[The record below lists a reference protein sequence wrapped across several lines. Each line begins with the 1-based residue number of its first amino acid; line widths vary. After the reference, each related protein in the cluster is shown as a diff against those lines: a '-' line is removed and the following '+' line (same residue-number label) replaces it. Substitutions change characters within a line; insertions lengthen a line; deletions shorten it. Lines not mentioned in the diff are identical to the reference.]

1 MKAGVK
7 IRRGQEQEKEQD
19 DIGQGLME
27 VVADLATQQSQE
39 ALHLIAGSFLTV
51 LTPASD
57 IRAERPVWVP
67 RANIPRS

>member
-1 MKAGVK
+1 ME

-19 DIGQGLME
+19 NIGQRLME
-27 VVADLATQQSQE
+27 VMADLATEQSQE

-57 IRAERPVWVP
+57 IRAERPVWEP